1 MRKYRLKQTVSILL
15 SMILAFS
22 CMNAM
27 APVRAAD
34 ESEPDAVLVA
44 CSDFQNFD
52 DSNNGAYSGSY
63 TNNIALVKRILN
75 AMQYERIDGFLCGGD
90 YNFAETINSVSQTQ
104 TGIDA
109 VRNAVTDIYPTLP
122 DERIVLVQGNH
133 DATGTSG
140 MASTGPYETDHYSI
154 YVINEDD
161 YMDRNTDEARIKA
174 TSEALAAWLEQK
186 CEEDYDRPVFVAT
199 HLPLHFTTRTQKN
212 GDGQYARY
220 LFDVLNKYGDQL
232 NLFYLFGHNHAFGY
246 DSYMGA
252 SSIFLQRG
260 DGINLAQLGSRT
272 RFAEETLHFTY
283 MNYGYTGYYW
293 FNYNTSGGA
302 IKQNP
307 PADSTMTMTS
317 FEITGND
324 VVVHRWD
331 EDGLHNLKAP
341 GALIT
346 KAMNGTDYE
355 DTWPVNDVTY
365 GPTARIDAPAPAVT
379 YTCERTGVS
388 VTTTAPIGG
397 IEDLGSGESPSA
409 WDYDLR
415 PLVEAPEG
423 YTYTV
428 TLLLPA
434 ALATRY
440 SAVTRDG
447 TELSFQAS
455 PDPEDPDVGQITFRT
470 DRLGAF
476 RVSTGGA
483 VTSYTRVTDL
493 AALPDSGQYLL
504 FVSNTNKTS
513 GSNLNADYVMR
524 PVSKYVNSAGTE
536 VALGDAYRTGFD
548 IESALRFDIDNSSK
562 IIGSE
567 STLEWTLERSG
578 AQWLLKTADSSGVSF
593 AYRDAD
599 AATVTLSATDPT
611 PLAIAR
617 YGSTDTFTVGTASAV
632 NGVTYYFDYNTRGL
646 ICGYRAHANDVHFY
660 LYRQETSTGSIV
672 DTAYLETALAE
683 AAACREEDYVPDTW
697 APLAAA
703 AAKADAV
710 LADPGIAA
718 GAPDAQSRVNVAWIA
733 LRNALAGLELTLEKQ
748 GIRYEAVTDPAALS
762 PDREYYLVLW
772 ADFGAQTEGD
782 RIGALVRPGNR
793 MDVPSRDDYAT
804 LSPDRALPA
813 DSAWRIISGEAGIIL
828 RHVQSGG
835 YAAGSGALLDD
846 CPRFLQLTGGTC
858 GEYENYALGSGEY
871 CLAMDGAGFGW
882 AQMPA
887 SEAAGMP
894 SGANLTIYEKTVQP
908 ERVNLAADS
917 TVEAPAISSWCNA
930 GGVIDGVIPDSS
942 DTGDY
947 NVAYGSWNGSGS
959 PTEQTITLR
968 FDRRVCVDGA
978 AAFFWY
984 NAGGTHNETGIDFP
998 ASYTWQYLNDAGT
1011 WTEVP
1016 APSGYSVSG
1025 NVMNVTQFEPVT
1037 TTAAR
1042 IVMQKTASGSFG
1054 LGVAELELYG
1064 YYVGQTDDGTGP
1076 DLTALELALAEAVGI
1091 DPAPYTDET
1100 AAALAEA
1107 VETGRTALHDPAA
1120 RQERLDDTAEAVREA
1135 IAAMKTAGS
1144 EVDRQILNKA
1154 VADAEEIDKEQYT
1167 EDSAKALEKALAA
1180 AKAMQANADATQAEV
1195 DEAAKALNDAVAA
1208 LEEKSA
1214 PPEADKSALERAV
1227 AEAEIIDKEQY
1238 TESSVKALEEALAAA
1253 KAMQA
1258 NADAMQAE
1266 VDEAAKALNDAIA
1279 ALEEKP
1285 VPPEAD
1291 KSALEKAIED
1301 AEALDTEA
1309 YTAESVEAL
1318 AAAIE
1323 AAREALENAGD
1334 QDAVDAAV
1342 AALAEVIEALEE
1354 KPGEPEE
1361 PDFLFDD
1368 VQDDA
1373 KFYFNPVYW
1382 AFKAQ
1387 PQITNGLTA
1396 ATFGPDAGCTRGQV
1410 VTFLW
1415 RAAGCPAPESTETA
1429 FTDMKDGAFYLKA
1442 VAWAVENEI
1451 TNGMTATTF
1460 APDVTC
1466 TRGQIVTFL
1475 WRFKGKP
1482 APKSKDTSFTDVA
1495 AGAFYEEAVA
1505 WAVENKVTNGMT
1517 TTTFAPGSTCTRGQ
1531 VVTFLYRTAAE

>member
-1 MRKYRLKQTVSILL
+1 MPASD
-15 SMILAFS
+15 AF
-22 CMNAM
+22 
-27 APVRAAD
+27 
-34 ESEPDAVLVA
+34 
-44 CSDFQNFD
+44 F
-52 DSNNGAYSGSY
+52 
-63 TNNIALVKRILN
+63 
-75 AMQYERIDGFLCGGD
+75 
-90 YNFAETINSVSQTQ
+90 
-104 TGIDA
+104 
-109 VRNAVTDIYPTLP
+109 
-122 DERIVLVQGNH
+122 
-133 DATGTSG
+133 
-140 MASTGPYETDHYSI
+140 
-154 YVINEDD
+154 
-161 YMDRNTDEARIKA
+161 
-174 TSEALAAWLEQK
+174 
-186 CEEDYDRPVFVAT
+186 
-199 HLPLHFTTRTQKN
+199 
-212 GDGQYARY
+212 
-220 LFDVLNKYGDQL
+220 
-232 NLFYLFGHNHAFGY
+232 
-246 DSYMGA
+246 
-252 SSIFLQRG
+252 
-260 DGINLAQLGSRT
+260 
-272 RFAEETLHFTY
+272 
-283 MNYGYTGYYW
+283 
-293 FNYNTSGGA
+293 
-302 IKQNP
+302 
-307 PADSTMTMTS
+307 
-317 FEITGND
+317 
-324 VVVHRWD
+324 
-331 EDGLHNLKAP
+331 
-341 GALIT
+341 
-346 KAMNGTDYE
+346 
-355 DTWPVNDVTY
+355 
-365 GPTARIDAPAPAVT
+365 
-379 YTCERTGVS
+379 
-388 VTTTAPIGG
+388 
-397 IEDLGSGESPSA
+397 
-409 WDYDLR
+409 
-415 PLVEAPEG
+415 
-423 YTYTV
+423 
-428 TLLLPA
+428 
-434 ALATRY
+434 
-440 SAVTRDG
+440 
-447 TELSFQAS
+447 
-455 PDPEDPDVGQITFRT
+455 
-470 DRLGAF
+470 
-476 RVSTGGA
+476 
-483 VTSYTRVTDL
+483 
-493 AALPDSGQYLL
+493 
-504 FVSNTNKTS
+504 
-513 GSNLNADYVMR
+513 
-524 PVSKYVNSAGTE
+524 
-536 VALGDAYRTGFD
+536 
-548 IESALRFDIDNSSK
+548 
-562 IIGSE
+562 
-567 STLEWTLERSG
+567 
-578 AQWLLKTADSSGVSF
+578 SSGVSF

-782 RIGALVRPGNR
+782 RIGALVRPGER

-858 GEYENYALGSGEY
+858 GEYENYVLGNGEH
-871 CLAMDGAGFGW
+871 CLAVDGEGFGW
-882 AQMPA
+882 AQMKA

-894 SGANLTIYEKTVQP
+894 SSANLTIYEKTVQP
-908 ERVNLAADS
+908 ERVNLASDS

-959 PTEQTITLR
+959 PVEQTITLR
-968 FDRRVCVDGA
+968 FDRTVCVDGA

-1064 YYVGQTDDGTGP
+1064 YYVGQTDDGTGQ

-1180 AKAMQANADATQAEV
+1180 AKAMQANADA
-1195 DEAAKALNDAVAA
+1195 
-1208 LEEKSA
+1208 
-1214 PPEADKSALERAV
+1214 
-1227 AEAEIIDKEQY
+1227 
-1238 TESSVKALEEALAAA
+1238 
-1253 KAMQA
+1253 
-1258 NADAMQAE
+1258 MQAE

-1342 AALAEVIEALEE
+1342 AALAEVIEAREE

-1361 PDFLFDD
+1361 PDVLFDD